1 MDFDW
6 NEDQE
11 TLRDALFRL
20 TARHAAPPTSGGT
33 AAAVHFE
40 YNWDLDAELAEGE
53 FFSVARMPEYG
64 RLGAAIVVQETARSA
79 RVVETVASALIAPLL
94 FDHELP
100 RPIALARVQDLPR
113 MVRFLPVAKTLLVD
127 TGVDI
132 VALDVFAAEIEEIES
147 PFAYPLGRYREAKDL
162 STRRVASSDRAAFLK
177 WWRLGIALE
186 ASALARTALDLSV
199 AYVKERQIFG
209 RALGT
214 FQAVQHRLAE
224 DAELIQGAHWLALQA
239 AWSGD
244 SKDCAVAALHTQN
257 IVTKLTYDLHQF
269 NGASGFTLEN
279 PLHFWT
285 YRLKWLQGELGGAHA
300 QSEAAA
306 DAAWGGWA
314 DVSRLPWGSVGVTPH
329 DGAPRPAGEFA

>member
-11 TLRDALFRL
+11 TLRDALFRM
-20 TARHAAPPTSGGT
+20 TARHAAQPTSGGT
-33 AAAVHFE
+33 AAAVHFD
-40 YNWDLDAELAEGE
+40 YNWDLDAELTDGE
-53 FFSVARMPEYG
+53 FFSVARIPEYG
-64 RLGAAIVVQETARSA
+64 RLGAALVVQEAARSA

-94 FDHELP
+94 FDKDLP
-100 RPIALARVQDLPR
+100 RPIALARVEDLTR

-127 TGVDI
+127 TGAEM
-132 VALDVFAAEIEEIES
+132 VALDVSTDEIEEIDS
-147 PFAYPLGRYREAKDL
+147 PFAYPVGRYQKAKDL
-162 STRRVASSDRAAFLK
+162 SAGRFATSDRATFLQ
-177 WWRLGIALE
+177 WWQLGIALE
-186 ASALARTALDLSV
+186 MSALARAALDFSV
-199 AYVKERQIFG
+199 AYVKERHIFG

-244 SKDCAVAALHTQN
+244 AKDCALAALHAQN
-257 IVTKLTYDLHQF
+257 IVRKVTYDLHQF

-285 YRLKWLQGELGGAHA
+285 YRLKWLQGELGGPHA
-300 QSEAAA
+300 QAEVVA
-306 DAAWGGWA
+306 DAAWGTSG
-314 DVSRLPWGSVGVTPH
+314 DDSRLPWGSVGV
-329 DGAPRPAGEFA
+329 APRDTAPMLEGEFA